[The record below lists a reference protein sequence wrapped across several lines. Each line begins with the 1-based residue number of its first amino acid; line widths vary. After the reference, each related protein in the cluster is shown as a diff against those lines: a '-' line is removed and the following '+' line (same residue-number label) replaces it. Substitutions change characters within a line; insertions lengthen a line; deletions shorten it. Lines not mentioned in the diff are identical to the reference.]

1 MSAFALVLVTLTSL
15 LLFVYGINLLYLS
28 RRALSL
34 RPEAVRSVAAGEE
47 LPVVVQLPVYNERY
61 VAERVIDAAC
71 RLDWP
76 RDRLE
81 IQVLDD
87 SDDETVAIVQSSV
100 SRWRARGVK
109 ISACSPE
116 CCSGAMLPS
125 EASRSISAP
134 MRRER
139 CCFTAGRSTSVS
151 WRSA

>member
-1 MSAFALVLVTLTSL
+1 MSAVALVLVTLTSL

-34 RPEAVRSVAAGEE
+34 RPEAERSVADGEE

-87 SDDETVAIVQSSV
+87 SDDDTPEIVARRVA
-100 SRWRARGVK
+100 RWRKAGVT
-109 ISACSPE
+109 ITHV
-116 CCSGAMLPS
+116 
-125 EASRSISAP
+125 
-134 MRRER
+134 RRTTREGYK
-139 CCFTAGRSTSVS
+139 AG
-151 WRSA
+151 